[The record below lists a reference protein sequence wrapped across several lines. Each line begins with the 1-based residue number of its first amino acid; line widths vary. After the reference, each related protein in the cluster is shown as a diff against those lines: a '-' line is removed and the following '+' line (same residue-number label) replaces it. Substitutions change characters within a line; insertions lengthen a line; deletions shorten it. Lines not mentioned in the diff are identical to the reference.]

1 MDLNWLQS
9 AIYGFVSGL
18 MDILPVS
25 AQAHRVLL
33 LKFFGVTGKSDLFA
47 LMIHLGVFAGLYFSC
62 NGHIVRISRAK
73 RLSRIPK
80 KKRKRPLD
88 MKSLMDW
95 SMLKTMLL
103 PVILGVYLKQY
114 TGSFQN
120 NLLIIALLL
129 FLNGVILYAP
139 QFLPTGNRDS
149 RTLSRVEGLL
159 MGLGGGIS
167 VLPGFSAV
175 GTAASISSVCGVDQK
190 YGLDMALLMNMFLNF
205 GYLFCD
211 FLNVLAGGAGPLSF
225 LLVVRYIVTGIIAF
239 AGTLLG
245 IRLLRR
251 MVSNQGYTLFALYC
265 FGLSMFI
272 FILNLLA

>member
-103 PVILGVYLKQY
+103 PVILGVYLKRY

-120 NLLIIALLL
+120 NLLIIAVLL

-251 MVSNQGYTLFALYC
+251 MISNQGYTLFALYC

>member
-120 NLLIIALLL
+120 NLLIIAVLL

>member
-9 AIYGFVSGL
+9 IIYGFISGL

-33 LKFFGVTGKSDLFA
+33 LKLFGVTGKSDLFA

-62 NGHIVRISRAK
+62 NGHIVRMSRAK
-73 RLSRIPK
+73 RLSRIPR

-88 MKSLMDW
+88 VKSLMDW

-103 PVILGVYLKQY
+103 PVILGVYLRQY
-114 TGSFQN
+114 TDSWQH
-120 NLLIIALLL
+120 NLLVIAVFL
-129 FLNGVILYAP
+129 FLNGIILYAP

-175 GTAASISSVCGVDQK
+175 GAAASISSVCGVEQK

-205 GYLFCD
+205 GYLVCD
-211 FLNVLAGGAGPLSF
+211 FLDILAGGAGPLSF
-225 LLVVRYIVTGIIAF
+225 LLVVRYIMTGCLAF
-239 AGTLLG
+239 AGTLTG
-245 IRLLRR
+245 VRLLRR
-251 MVSNQGYTLFALYC
+251 VTSTQGYALFGLYC
-265 FGLSMFI
+265 FGLSLLV

>member
-251 MVSNQGYTLFALYC
+251 MISNQGYTLFALYC